1 MPGRPKKE
9 FHQYL
14 TEDRGGAHVSH
25 DEYLKSPA
33 TAFLRHTIE
42 AKSVIDLCS
51 RKFPKNADDSYAKAS
66 LDSLQHL
73 TVAVLPTIMG
83 HFETY
88 QRYLFGGVFDR
99 TVHVESFDIEEFFKR
114 LNKQCSVSI
123 DPIRLAAYRG
133 LGASSIGSL
142 LADSLHS
149 WHSPEKVNEYFNCF
163 NLSNQFF
170 SNDAATQ
177 LSVLWQLRH
186 SIVHTGGTLTLAD
199 AQKVGALSDK
209 GDKQIIFENQFIF
222 EVVRKLHP
230 TVKAATEGIGTA
242 FKAKLKPDLDQ
253 SVTDDIDKFF
263 EVKSTISVWL
273 K

>member
-1 MPGRPKKE
+1 MAGKPKKE

-14 TEDRGGAHVSH
+14 TEGQRGAHVSH

-42 AKSVIDLCS
+42 AKSAIDLCS
-51 RKFPKNADDSYAKAS
+51 RKFPKNSDGSYSKAS

-88 QRYLFGGVFDR
+88 QRYLFGGIFDR
-99 TVHVESFDIEEFFKR
+99 SIQIEGFDIEDFFKK
-114 LNKQCSVSI
+114 LNKQCNVSI

-142 LADSLHS
+142 LADSLLS
-149 WHSPEKVNEYFNCF
+149 WHNPEKVNAYFNCF
-163 NLSNQFF
+163 NISNQFY
-170 SNDAATQ
+170 SNDAANQ
-177 LSVLWQLRH
+177 LKVLWQLRH

-199 AQKVGALSDK
+199 AQKVDTLNDK
-209 GDKQIIFENQFIF
+209 GDKQIVFENQFIF
-222 EVVRKLHP
+222 EVARKLHP
-230 TVKAATEGIGTA
+230 IVKAATEGVANA
-242 FKAKLKPDLDQ
+242 FKSNLKPGLEQ
-253 SVTDDIDKFF
+253 AIIDDIDTFF
-263 EVKSTISVWL
+263 EVKSTIAVWL

>member
-1 MPGRPKKE
+1 MAGKPRKE
-9 FHQYL
+9 FYQYL
-14 TEDRGGAHVSH
+14 TDGRGGAHVSH
-25 DEYLKSPA
+25 EEYLKSPA

-42 AKSVIDLCS
+42 AKSAIDLCS
-51 RKFPKNADDSYAKAS
+51 RKFPKNQDGSYSRAS

-88 QRYLFGGVFDR
+88 QRYLFGGIFDR
-99 TVHVESFDIEEFFKR
+99 SIHIEGFDVEDFFKK

-142 LADSLHS
+142 LADSLHG
-149 WHSPEKVNEYFNCF
+149 WHNPRKVNAYFNCF
-163 NLSNQFF
+163 SLGNQFF
-170 SNDAATQ
+170 SNGAVSQ
-177 LSVLWQLRH
+177 LDVLWQLRH

-199 AQKVGALSDK
+199 AQKVDVLK
-209 GDKQIIFENQFIF
+209 CMGDKQIVFENQFIF
-222 EVVRKLHP
+222 EVARKLHP
-230 TVKAATEGIGTA
+230 VVKASTESMGNA
-242 FKAKLKPDLDQ
+242 FKGRLKHDLEQDII
-253 SVTDDIDKFF
+253 DDINRFF
-263 EVKSTISVWL
+263 EVKSSISVWL

>member
-1 MPGRPKKE
+1 MAGKPKKE

-14 TEDRGGAHVSH
+14 TEGRGGAHVSH

-42 AKSVIDLCS
+42 AKSAIDLCS
-51 RKFPKNADDSYAKAS
+51 RKFPKNADDSYSKAS

-88 QRYLFGGVFDR
+88 QRYLFGGIFDR
-99 TVHVESFDIEEFFKR
+99 SVQIEEFDIEDFFKK
-114 LNKQCSVSI
+114 LNKQCNVSI

-133 LGASSIGSL
+133 LGASSIGNL

-149 WHSPEKVNEYFNCF
+149 WHNPQKVNAYFNCF
-163 NLSNQFF
+163 NLGNQFF
-170 SNDAATQ
+170 SNDAANQ

-199 AQKVGALSDK
+199 AQKVDVLTDK
-209 GDKQIIFENQFIF
+209 GDKQIVFENQFIF
-222 EVVRKLHP
+222 EVARKLHP
-230 TVKAATEGIGTA
+230 TVKTATEGIGNA
-242 FKAKLKPDLDQ
+242 FKAKLKSGLEQ
-253 SVTDDIDKFF
+253 AVTKEINSFF
-263 EVKSTISVWL
+263 EVKSSISVWL